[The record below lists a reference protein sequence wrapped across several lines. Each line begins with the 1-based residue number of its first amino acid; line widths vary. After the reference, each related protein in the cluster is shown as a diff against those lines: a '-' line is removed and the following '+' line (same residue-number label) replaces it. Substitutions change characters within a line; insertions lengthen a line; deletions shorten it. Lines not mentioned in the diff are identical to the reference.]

1 MDKPINIGPDG
12 SRVQTPD
19 DQHHDAENMYSR
31 IRKRRANET
40 CESYLNDVQDHDADN
55 IYERIYK
62 RPSRGITKSST
73 TNETTSMSNVQTA
86 INTTNH
92 SNATNS
98 TEDRLADKKTIQNLG
113 NKYGE
118 TIALHK
124 KASAEVERLTR
135 LETSHK
141 EKLEDLIS
149 KRRFSQNQ
157 CESNSYSRRICE
169 TLLLIHANE
178 EDIKKA
184 LEIEKSTKD
193 DKETAEAEWKFKATN
208 ITNHSNATNS
218 TKDRLAI
225 DKTILDLG
233 NKYSETIPLHK
244 KASAEV
250 KRDKRHNKKRPAV
263 NRSEW
268 TWTPG
273 HLPEIP
279 QTRFPKGVP
288 QGPKRIPS
296 YTVEDLDKEW
306 SRKEL
311 PSRQSGR
318 YAQYDPESYFEQE
331 LLKET
336 NWKKFL
342 KEEKAARKSQ

>member
-73 TNETTSMSNVQTA
+73 TN
-86 INTTNH
+86 
-92 SNATNS
+92 
-98 TEDRLADKKTIQNLG
+98 
-113 NKYGE
+113 
-118 TIALHK
+118 
-124 KASAEVERLTR
+124 
-135 LETSHK
+135 
-141 EKLEDLIS
+141 
-149 KRRFSQNQ
+149 
-157 CESNSYSRRICE
+157 
-169 TLLLIHANE
+169 
-178 EDIKKA
+178 
-184 LEIEKSTKD
+184 
-193 DKETAEAEWKFKATN
+193 
-208 ITNHSNATNS
+208 
-218 TKDRLAI
+218 
-225 DKTILDLG
+225 
-233 NKYSETIPLHK
+233 
-244 KASAEV
+244 
-250 KRDKRHNKKRPAV
+250 DKRHNKKRPAV

-268 TWTPG
+268 TWIPG

-318 YAQYDPESYFEQE
+318 YAQYDPESYFERE